1 MKETKCVKTEVVFT
15 TKDETTQEVRLTGIS
30 PDVLSRPEQIRQIM
44 ELLGM
49 PEGTLARIIH
59 TTEDVIV
66 R

>member
-1 MKETKCVKTEVVFT
+1 MKNAKCVKTEIVFT
-15 TKDETTQEVRLTGIS
+15 SKDQAAQEVRLSGVSLDT
-30 PDVLSRPEQIRQIM
+30 LSRPEQIRKVI

-49 PEGTLARIIH
+49 PEGTVARILH

>member
-1 MKETKCVKTEVVFT
+1 MNDKKSTKVEVVFSIENEAIQ
-15 TKDETTQEVRLTGIS
+15 DVHLTGLSVDI
-30 PDVLSRPEQIRQIM
+30 LSRPEQIRKVM

-49 PEGTLARIIH
+49 PEGTVARILH